1 MTHSYGAPLGDE
13 LKEDT
18 FEYELMTTIRM
29 ACSVANFV
37 AKQEYLISFKDWT
50 KFDTTSCLIRVCF
63 ENLKDLRV

>member
-1 MTHSYGAPLGDE
+1 
-13 LKEDT
+13 
-18 FEYELMTTIRM
+18 MTTIRM